1 MKLGRRFRS
10 WLSNQPIQN
19 KLTLI
24 NVAVVLVALIP
35 VVGITLSYEYF
46 AIRRSS
52 LQEAEVQA
60 DIIRDN
66 IAAATAFRDR
76 NAAAET
82 LGSLQSSP
90 SVLQAVVLLPHDEVL
105 ARYVR
110 DEGAVVPIRTI
121 DALNSAAY
129 SASGIRVSRV
139 IYLKE
144 SVVGWLAIETS
155 TRPLQERIGLYF
167 IVNLLATLLG
177 FAIALP
183 LAKWL
188 KESITGPLQVLME
201 RAHHVTTH
209 HDYSPPKN
217 RNESD
222 DEIGHLSRA
231 FDSMLSGIRQRDL
244 KLSQMAYYDNVT
256 GLANRHYFVERLQ
269 QAVAATKRYG
279 TRCCVMFIDLDDF
292 KAVNDTLGH
301 DVGDALLREV
311 ARRLS
316 LVSRDTDFVCRLGGD
331 EFALIIEDIKNLT
344 GPAVLAQ
351 KVISSLSETLLVDG
365 HQVTVGASIGIAA
378 CPDHDTEAA
387 GLLRAADIAMYM
399 AKEQG
404 KNCFR
409 TYDHHLTEGQSISP

>member
-1 MKLGRRFRS
+1 MKADCRFMC
-10 WLSNQPIQN
+10 WFTNQPIQN

-24 NVAVVLVALIP
+24 NVLVVLVALLP

-46 AIRRSS
+46 AIRRAS

-60 DIIRDN
+60 NIIRDN
-66 IAAATAFRDR
+66 IAAATAFHDR
-76 NAAAET
+76 KAAAEILDS
-82 LGSLQSSP
+82 LGASP
-90 SVLQAVVLLPHDEVL
+90 SVLQAAVLLQHDEVL
-105 ARYVR
+105 ARFVR
-110 DEGAVVPIRTI
+110 DEGITGELEKPENG
-121 DALNSAAY
+121 DATY
-129 SASGIRVSRV
+129 YDASRIRVNRV
-139 IYLKE
+139 IHLGGN
-144 SVVGWLAIETS
+144 VVGRLAIETS
-155 TRPLQERIGLYF
+155 TQPLQERIGLYLA
-167 IVNLLATLLG
+167 VNFLSTLLG

-331 EFALIIEDIKNLT
+331 EFALIVEDIKNLT

-378 CPDHDTEAA
+378 CPDHSTEAA
-387 GLLRAADIAMYM
+387 GLLRAADIAMYT

-409 TYDHHLTEGQSISP
+409 TYDHHLTEGRPTSP